1 MPKITLEVPEELS
14 QQLAILGDERLIELL
29 TLSLQQ
35 PPLAA
40 HTYRYILD
48 FLSTNPTP
56 EEIANFRPTPE
67 MQKRLRLL
75 VERSK
80 SGDITERER
89 IELNEYER
97 IEHLVIMLKSGN
109 LKNIKSKQ

>member
-1 MPKITLEVPEELS
+1 VPKITLEVPEELS

-48 FLSTNPTP
+48 FVAANPTP

-67 MQKRLRLL
+67 MQTRLRILL
-75 VERSK
+75 ERSK
-80 SGDITERER
+80 AGDINERER

-109 LKNIKSKQ
+109 LKHIKSKQ

>member
-1 MPKITLEVPEELS
+1 VPKITLEVPEELS
-14 QQLAILGDERLIELL
+14 QQLAILGNERLIELII
-29 TLSLQQ
+29 LSLQQ

-48 FLSTNPTP
+48 FVAANPTP

-67 MQKRLRLL
+67 MQTRLRILL
-75 VERSK
+75 ERSK
-80 SGDITERER
+80 AGDINERER